1 MEREKGRWFL
11 KGTTRTLRTS
21 AEGEVGSDVFWSTV
35 VEGEG
40 ARVGGERGVEKGRR
54 GADEDEV
61 RDWIPRG

>member
-40 ARVGGERGVEKGRR
+40 ARGGGVNGEWRKVEEGLMKTK
-54 GADEDEV
+54 
-61 RDWIPRG
+61 